1 MKSITMKRLALLLM
15 ALLITVSLSA
25 WDVCGYLDNTTGL
38 AKAPVGAVG
47 KDGTA
52 IVVLPVQSATIAAWL
67 SHSFGLWNLDA
78 QGSYT
83 YDYPPV
89 TKWGLPDLDRL
100 VLGGVF
106 PAEAG
111 GARSLG
117 FQIGRMQF
125 SDSTGYV
132 LDHSLD
138 GLKLNIGWTASSFSA
153 GVGTSALIQLP
164 ASSIVM
170 SNLDVEA
177 LGANPEDDSEIYS
190 PFAPPRLVATAEFQ
204 ARSLVAGQD
213 LTLGAVVQEDLRP
226 EAQLTPEFETAFDP
240 TGGGVMDT
248 QYLSLMLSGGL
259 TQGLFHRTYYTLNTG
274 RTLTYRTDPDS
285 LTGSSFQYTPIF
297 GHLAGL
303 ELSYFLP
310 QVLNSRIRLGGQFS
324 TGDVDSDDYYDGNTN
339 ELATSFV
346 PISASSYSDVFTLQP
361 GNSSHVAV
369 SYSLRPLSGI
379 GVDVLQTELS
389 SVSYFRST
397 GEGPVSEGAVDTD
410 PDGDGIGDGVYVGTD
425 INLKIVAQ
433 PFSDLRL
440 VLAGGLFLPN
450 EAVMT
455 TGNKNVDFQFTLQGV
470 LRF

>member
-1 MKSITMKRLALLLM
+1 MKSITMKRLAFLLI

-25 WDVCGYLDNTTGL
+25 WDVGGYLDNTTGL

-47 KDGTA
+47 RNGTP

-67 SHSFGLWNLDA
+67 YHSFGLWSLDA

-89 TKWGLPDLDRL
+89 TKWGLLDLDRL
-100 VLGGVF
+100 VLGGAF

-153 GVGTSALIQLP
+153 GVATSAVIQKP
-164 ASSIVM
+164 SSTIVM

-177 LGANPEDDSEIYS
+177 LGANPEDDPEIYS
-190 PFAPPRLVATAEFQ
+190 PFAPPKLIATAEFQ

-240 TGGGVMDT
+240 TGGGGVMDT
-248 QYLSLMLSGGL
+248 QYLSLMLSGGI
-259 TQGLFHRTYYTLNTG
+259 TQGFFHRTYYTLNTG
-274 RTLTYRTDPDS
+274 RTLTYRSDADS
-285 LTGSSFQYTPIF
+285 ITGSSYQYTPIF

-324 TGDVDSDDYYDGNTN
+324 TGDADSNDYYDGNTN

-361 GNSSHVAV
+361 GNSGHVAV

-379 GVDVLQTELS
+379 GLDILQTELS
-389 SVSYFRST
+389 SVSYFRSM
-397 GEGPVSEGAVDTD
+397 GGGPVSEGAVDATE
-410 PDGDGIGDGVYVGTD
+410 DGAYIGTD
-425 INLKIVAQ
+425 IDLKIVAQ
-433 PFSDLRL
+433 PFSDLRF

-450 EAVMT
+450 AAVMT
-455 TGNKNVDFQFTLQGV
+455 TGNKKVDYQFTLQGV